1 MTMWV
6 WEADKAL
13 RNLAKHGVSFESASL
28 VFDDPMLIS
37 EPDPHPDGDRW
48 RVIGRV
54 RMTTLFVVHTVIEPD
69 GTGRIISARRATAS
83 ERRRYDAGYS

>member
-1 MTMWV
+1 MSGWA
-6 WEADKAL
+6 WDAEKAIS
-13 RNLAKHGVSFESASL
+13 NYAKHGIEFEVAVH

-54 RMTTLFVVHTVIEPD
+54 RMTTLFVVHTLIEPD
-69 GTGRIISARRATAS
+69 GMGRIISARRATAS
-83 ERRRYDAGYS
+83 ERKKYDAGYI